1 VLSAWYPVKVAI
13 VFGTIAII
21 VATRRGAFHPF
32 PRFGPAN
39 QVTTIRAMLTAMTA
53 GLVGESARPETA
65 IAAIAAGAVATVLD
79 GVDGWIARRTRMASA
94 FGARY
99 DMEVDAL
106 LILALAMLVWRHGK
120 AGPWILASGLL
131 RYVFIAAGWAWEWMR
146 GPLEPTPRARAICAI
161 QIASLLLSLLPSI
174 APPSSGIVAGTGL
187 AALTYSFAVD
197 TMRLWRAR

>member
-53 GLVGESARPETA
+53 GLVGEAARPETA

-106 LILALAMLVWRHGK
+106 LILALAILVWRHGK

-131 RYVFIAAGWAWEWMR
+131 RYMFAAAGWAWAWMR
-146 GPLEPTPRARAICAI
+146 GPLEPTERARAICAI

-174 APPSSGIVAGTGL
+174 VPPPSSIIAGVGL